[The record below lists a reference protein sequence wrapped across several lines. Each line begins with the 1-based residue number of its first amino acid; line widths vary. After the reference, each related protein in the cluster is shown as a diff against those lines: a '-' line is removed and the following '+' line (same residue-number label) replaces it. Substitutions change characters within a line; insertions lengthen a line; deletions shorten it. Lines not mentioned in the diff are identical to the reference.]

1 MCVCVCVSVQHMH
14 ILLTAVRPEI
24 KLFST
29 CPDTP
34 LFFHVC
40 CSSSKGS
47 SRRPAPRRVKFLM
60 AAVDGEGRRQRH
72 NFYRTHIYFVVYSQ
86 IYTALLCIFFYL
98 QILYLLFFIVFLQ
111 SLHFTPPS
119 TLFLFLQQ
127 INRDNKFY
135 ICFTTLLTGVWHYKF
150 VET

>member
-1 MCVCVCVSVQHMH
+1 MCVCVSVQHMH

-72 NFYRTHIYFVVYSQ
+72 NFYRTHIYYLVYSQ
-86 IYTALLCIFFYL
+86 IYTALLCIFFL
-98 QILYLLFFIVFLQ
+98 FANILFIVFYSFSAVIAFYTTKHLVFI
-111 SLHFTPPS
+111 FTA
-119 TLFLFLQQ
+119 
-127 INRDNKFY
+127 D
-135 ICFTTLLTGVWHYKF
+135 
-150 VET
+150 